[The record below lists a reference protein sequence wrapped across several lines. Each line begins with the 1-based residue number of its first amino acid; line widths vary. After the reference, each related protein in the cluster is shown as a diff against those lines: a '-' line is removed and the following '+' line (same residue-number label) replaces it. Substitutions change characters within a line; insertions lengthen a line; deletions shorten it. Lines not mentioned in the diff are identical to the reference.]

1 MRGGANGVR
10 GEDMPPLRYI
20 RTNCHLG
27 PRFPTWKSGGRGE
40 GKQALA
46 SSARQ
51 LRCGV
56 SGPGPSLFSSRATAP
71 HCGNRQGFG
80 CKRGPRRTREAK
92 GGRSDEGPPL
102 RRWNRR
108 QGEEELI
115 PGAHQAAPPA
125 RYLVLV
131 LASSPG
137 SVSAPPPWFRAAL
150 PPGRLLG
157 GRYATCHAQ

>member
-1 MRGGANGVR
+1 MR
-10 GEDMPPLRYI
+10 GEDTPPLRYI

-27 PRFPTWKSGGRGE
+27 PRFPTWKSGGKGRGKA
-40 GKQALA
+40 G
-46 SSARQ
+46 ARLFRPATPLWC
-51 LRCGV
+51 LRARPKPILF
-56 SGPGPSLFSSRATAP
+56 SGYSPSLRESTRIRVQRAPAE
-71 HCGNRQGFG
+71 
-80 CKRGPRRTREAK
+80 TREAK

-108 QGEEELI
+108 LGEEELI

-125 RYLVLV
+125 RYLVPE

-137 SVSAPPPWFRAAL
+137 PVSAPPPRFKAAL

>member
-1 MRGGANGVR
+1 MGC
-10 GEDMPPLRYI
+10 GERICLLFAISGQTVTWAPGFPPG
-20 RTNCHLG
+20 N
-27 PRFPTWKSGGRGE
+27 RGE
-40 GKQALA
+40 GERESRRSPLPPGNSAAVSPGQAQA
-46 SSARQ
+46 Y
-51 LRCGV
+51 
-56 SGPGPSLFSSRATAP
+56 SLLGLQP
-71 HCGNRQGFG
+71 LIEGNRQGFG